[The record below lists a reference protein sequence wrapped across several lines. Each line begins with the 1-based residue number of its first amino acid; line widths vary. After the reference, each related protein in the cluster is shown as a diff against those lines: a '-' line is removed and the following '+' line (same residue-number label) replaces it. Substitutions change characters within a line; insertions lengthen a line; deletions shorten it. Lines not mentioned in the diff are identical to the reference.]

1 MARKQS
7 TVTYYL
13 ETAPGLEEVA
23 WLDIRRRLPE
33 AEHVAFLYAK
43 DQHGIVVFRYGGDP
57 ADLFALRTAEALYLL
72 VAYLPDLSRG
82 YRDLRELSG
91 RMLRSGDLAGA
102 INRYSRIRR
111 RRPQTYQ
118 LIARK
123 YGQHEY
129 GRKEFR
135 QAIAN
140 SLDQINPD
148 WQRIQKDADVEIYA
162 GVYGSTILV
171 GLLVPF
177 PTGHR
182 IHAPQAAAI
191 LLAQPKPEDR
201 FLDPWCDEGEILVER
216 QQAGPARLLL
226 GGAESTQQAAQAK
239 GALRGGAAI
248 CLWRPAALPLP
259 PASIDAVASLWP
271 EAPRATYVAWL
282 QELARVLHRQGR
294 AVILAPAY
302 DLFREAL
309 RGVPAL
315 QIERGY
321 SARLGDR
328 WGRIYI
334 VTFAAG
340 QGGGGAAGRP
350 NAP

>member
-1 MARKQS
+1 MARKRS

-23 WLDIRRRLPE
+23 WLEIRRRLPQV
-33 AEHVAFLYAK
+33 EHVAFLYAK
-43 DQHGIVVFRYGGDP
+43 DQHGIVVFRYAGDP
-57 ADLFALRTAEALYLL
+57 ADLFTLRTAEALYLL
-72 VAYLPDLSRG
+72 VAYLPNLSRG
-82 YRDLRELSG
+82 YRDLRELSE
-91 RMLRSGDLAGA
+91 RMTRSGDLAGA
-102 INRYSRIRR
+102 VNRYSRIRR

-129 GRKEFR
+129 GRKQFR
-135 QAIAN
+135 QAVAD

-171 GLLVPF
+171 GLLLPF
-177 PTGHR
+177 PPGHR
-182 IHAPQAAAI
+182 VSAPQAAAI
-191 LLAQPKPEDR
+191 LLAQPEPEGR
-201 FLDPWCDEGEILVER
+201 FLDPWCAEGEILMER

-226 GGAESTQQAAQAK
+226 GGAESPEQAAQAK
-239 GALRGGAAI
+239 AALGGGAAVCI
-248 CLWRPAALPLP
+248 WRPDALPLA
-259 PASIDAVASLWP
+259 PASSDAVASHWP

-282 QELARVLHRQGR
+282 QELARVLHREGR

-309 RGVPAL
+309 RSVPAL

-334 VTFAAG
+334 VTFAPG
-340 QGGGGAAGRP
+340 QGS
-350 NAP
+350 